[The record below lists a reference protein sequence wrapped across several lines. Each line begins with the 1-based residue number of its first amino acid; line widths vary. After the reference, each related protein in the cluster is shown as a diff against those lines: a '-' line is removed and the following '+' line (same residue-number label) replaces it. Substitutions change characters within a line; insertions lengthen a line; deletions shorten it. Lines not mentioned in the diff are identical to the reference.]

1 MNKHNY
7 SNIEIIIEKAL
18 SNSRFELEPFKNDYH
33 NKSLILEI
41 DTLQWVLDQ
50 KIKIFKNLNKL
61 KEIVQNEIHIL
72 RIKFNES
79 IIKEDINTISKS
91 IEILQICLFL
101 IKMELEFYELHPTDR
116 NNNNKLK

>member
-1 MNKHNY
+1 LNKHNY
-7 SNIEIIIEKAL
+7 PNIEIIIEQAL

-50 KIKIFKNLNKL
+50 KIKIFNNLNKL
-61 KEIVQNEIHIL
+61 KKIVQNEIHIL

-91 IEILQICLFL
+91 IEILQICLF
-101 IKMELEFYELHPTDR
+101 
-116 NNNNKLK
+116 